1 MFSVKKY
8 ECVLIKGDVL
18 RVVINLLRRA
28 QEKLVGAALVTIGL
42 NKTHSWRRENIYPT
56 IRHPHNNSV
65 INLHH

>member
-28 QEKLVGAALVTIGL
+28 QEKLVGAALVTIA
-42 NKTHSWRRENIYPT
+42 SR
-56 IRHPHNNSV
+56 
-65 INLHH
+65 